1 LQFIPDQD
9 LRDSIRRDICAA
21 NQALHNGKWKAATVL
36 AGAAIEAL
44 LYWKLGQVPANERGK
59 GVSATVSQG
68 KLTKKPSTN
77 LDLWELEQF
86 IEVAG
91 VLDLIKPATAA
102 ATNLARSFRNL
113 IHPGRAARLS
123 AVLRP
128 RDGTLSPRRS

>member
-44 LYWKLGQVPANERGK
+44 LHWKLGQVPANERGK

-77 LDLWELEQF
+77 LDLG
-86 IEVAG
+86 A
-91 VLDLIKPATAA
+91 
-102 ATNLARSFRNL
+102 
-113 IHPGRAARLS
+113 
-123 AVLRP
+123 
-128 RDGTLSPRRS
+128 